1 MLRSA
6 SASSRIESFPT
17 SFQFT
22 LNIDELPYELP
33 DIELGAL
40 SWKIIFIKREYHE
53 KKHSNPVLDIYVGA
67 THVFGANHFTKWS
80 CEAEVKLRLL
90 REMKGVQIFEKCI
103 PKRQYTNE
111 SPFFAIPEFLEWS
124 ELCHQFVKG
133 NKAVFEI
140 EISASPLHYLAPPT
154 EQSFTKMQV
163 FLKNISNLNESCSP
177 EVVLRGVRWTIRTVK
192 EDEELGVYLEGAEE
206 DFDLNWSYEV
216 HAKFKLVSFNLN
228 VKAIEGTFIHAFH
241 SKSSKFGYKQFMN
254 WNSFINEKNEYVKDD
269 TANLIVELRAEEPK
283 LKLISKVNSV

>member
-6 SASSRIESFPT
+6 SANSTIESFPT

-22 LNIDELPYELP
+22 LNIDELPYVELP
-33 DIELGAL
+33 DIELSAL
-40 SWKIIFIKREYHE
+40 SWKIIFEKREDHGE
-53 KKHSNPVLDIYVGA
+53 KHGNSVLDIYVGA
-67 THVFGANHFTKWS
+67 THAFGANHFTKWS

-90 REMKGVQIFEKCI
+90 REIRGVQIFEKCI

-111 SPFFAIPEFLEWS
+111 SPFCAIPDFLEWS
-124 ELCHQFVKG
+124 ELCQQFAKG

-154 EQSFTKMQV
+154 EQSFIKMQV
-163 FLKNISNLNESCSP
+163 FLKNISNLNESYSP
-177 EVVLRGVRWTIRTVK
+177 EVVLRGVRWKIHTFK

-206 DFDLNWSYEV
+206 DFDLHWSYEV

-241 SKSSKFGYKQFMN
+241 SKSLKFGYKEFIN
-254 WNSFINEKNEYVKDD
+254 WNSFIDEYVKDD

-283 LKLISKVNSV
+283 LKTNCKENSV